1 MLSGIRSKAL
11 LIGTMAVS
19 ILISERGEKKDSDDK
34 VMLEIGDNIT
44 EVTSDGQKNL
54 LDISNNKATYW
65 QYDSGNNL
73 LIASSKYYTTNVSI
87 YNLETGAET
96 DIGFPEVDDSHS
108 LIEYEG
114 QEMYGLNAWY
124 EDGKVNIYAQD
135 SDDRTLV
142 VFTFDCENGELV
154 DTARYD
160 IESPVFVRD
169 AGNFIV
175 YVKNVNVKHQDGK
188 YYIKY
193 ELDIF
198 DKTTGE
204 NRTVASDIGKIGKGI
219 DLIVLNGDKSKV
231 LFAKTKDN
239 CSQVNWLDIED
250 DTPVLCEYDIPS
262 GETREVYKCS
272 KGNYITG
279 FTYALG
285 SNKIYL
291 RYGKRF
297 SGLFDF
303 YCQPNYTTVITTDGR
318 DYELHSSL
326 IDGYNMNTTGLVELS

>member
-1 MLSGIRSKAL
+1 MLNVIRSKAL
-11 LIGTMAVS
+11 LIGTLVVS
-19 ILISERGEKKDSDDK
+19 MLISGCGVKKDSDDK
-34 VMLEIGDNIT
+34 VMLVIGDNIT
-44 EVTSDGQKNL
+44 EVASDGQEDL
-54 LDISNNKATYW
+54 LDVSNNKATYW

-73 LIASSKYYTTNVSI
+73 LIASSSYYTTNVSI

-96 DIGFPEVDDSHS
+96 DIGFPMIDGRAGEFD
-108 LIEYEG
+108 YEG
-114 QEMYGLNAWY
+114 QRMYGINTWY
-124 EDGKVNIYAQD
+124 EDGYVSIYA
-135 SDDRTLV
+135 SNIAENTLV
-142 VFTFDCENGELV
+142 VFTFDCETEELV

-160 IESPVFVRD
+160 IESPSFVRD

-204 NRTVASDIGKIGKGI
+204 NKTVASDVGKIGKGI

-326 IDGYNMNTTGLVELS
+326 IDGYNLNTTGIVIY